1 MEKIKMLC
9 KKGYIWGCDHFFFIL
24 FSFLLI
30 GSIASAW
37 LLYTELKSERDFNNV
52 NETIYDITD
61 SNRRAENAIGD
72 SREEIGDAIQELKHS
87 EQRTSGIRKTVG
99 NASDRINANTKT
111 IGEVKSELDDCLR
124 LNREAEGILNE
135 IGKANQCASAQTDGT

>member
-1 MEKIKMLC
+1 MEKIKTLC
-9 KKGYIWGCDHFFFIL
+9 KKGYIWGCDHFISIL

-30 GSIASAW
+30 SSIASAW
-37 LLYTELKSERDFNNV
+37 LLYTELKSERDFDNV

-61 SNRRAENAIGD
+61 SNRRAENAIRD
-72 SREEIGDAIQELKHS
+72 SREEVSNSIQKLKRS
-87 EQRTSGIRKTVG
+87 EQRTSEIRRTVS
-99 NASDRINANTKT
+99 NASNRTETNSRI

>member
-99 NASDRINANTKT
+99 NASDRISANTKT

-135 IGKANQCASAQTDGT
+135 IGEANQCASAQTSSD

>member
-1 MEKIKMLC
+1 MEKIKTIC
-9 KKGYIWGCDHFFFIL
+9 KKGYMWGCDHFILIL

-30 GSIASAW
+30 SSIASAW
-37 LLYTELKSERDFNNV
+37 LLYTEIKSERDFNNV

-72 SREEIGDAIQELKHS
+72 SREEIGDSIQKLKRS
-87 EQRTSGIRKTVG
+87 EQRTSEIRRTVS
-99 NASDRINANTKT
+99 NASNRTETNARI

-135 IGKANQCASAQTDGT
+135 IGEANQCASAQTSSD

>member
-30 GSIASAW
+30 SSIASAW

>member
-1 MEKIKMLC
+1 M
-9 KKGYIWGCDHFFFIL
+9 WGCDHFIFIL

-30 GSIASAW
+30 SSITSAW

-61 SNRRAENAIGD
+61 SNRRAENAVRDSRKEIGD
-72 SREEIGDAIQELKHS
+72 SIQKLKRS
-87 EQRTSGIRKTVG
+87 EQRTSEIRRTVS
-99 NASDRINANTKT
+99 NASNRTETNARI

-124 LNREAEGILNE
+124 LNGEAEGILNE

>member
-9 KKGYIWGCDHFFFIL
+9 KKGYMWGCDHFIFIL

-30 GSIASAW
+30 SSIASAW
-37 LLYTELKSERDFNNV
+37 LLYTELKSERDFDNV

-61 SNRRAENAIGD
+61 SNRRAENAIRYG
-72 SREEIGDAIQELKHS
+72 REEVSNSIRKLKRS
-87 EQRTSGIRKTVG
+87 EQRTSEIRRTVS
-99 NASDRINANTKT
+99 NASSRTETNTKI

-135 IGKANQCASAQTDGT
+135 IGKANQFASAQADGT

>member
-1 MEKIKMLC
+1 M
-9 KKGYIWGCDHFFFIL
+9 WGCDHFILIL

-30 GSIASAW
+30 SSIASAW
-37 LLYTELKSERDFNNV
+37 LLYTEIKSERDFDNV

-72 SREEIGDAIQELKHS
+72 SREEISDSIQELKRS
-87 EQRTSGIRKTVG
+87 EQRTSGIRKTVR

-135 IGKANQCASAQTDGT
+135 IGKANQCASTQTSSD

>member
-1 MEKIKMLC
+1 M
-9 KKGYIWGCDHFFFIL
+9 WGCDHFIFIL

-30 GSIASAW
+30 SSIASAW
-37 LLYTELKSERDFNNV
+37 LLYTELKSERDFDNV

-61 SNRRAENAIGD
+61 SNRRAENAIRDG
-72 SREEIGDAIQELKHS
+72 RKEIGDSVEKLKHS
-87 EQRTSGIRKTVG
+87 EQRTSEIRRTVS
-99 NASDRINANTKT
+99 NASNRTETNTRI

-124 LNREAEGILNE
+124 LNGEAEGILNE

>member
-9 KKGYIWGCDHFFFIL
+9 KKGYMWGCDHFIFIL

-30 GSIASAW
+30 SSIASAW

-61 SNRRAENAIGD
+61 SNRRAENAIRD
-72 SREEIGDAIQELKHS
+72 SRKEIGDSIQKLKRS
-87 EQRTSGIRKTVG
+87 EQRTSEIRRTVS
-99 NASDRINANTKT
+99 NASNRTETNARI

-124 LNREAEGILNE
+124 LNGEAEGILNE

>member
-1 MEKIKMLC
+1 MEKIKTIC
-9 KKGYIWGCDHFFFIL
+9 KKGYMWGCDHFILIL

-30 GSIASAW
+30 SSIASAW
-37 LLYTELKSERDFNNV
+37 LLYTEIKSERDFDNV

-61 SNRRAENAIGD
+61 SNRRAENAVRD
-72 SREEIGDAIQELKHS
+72 SRKEISDAIQELKHS

-99 NASDRINANTKT
+99 NASGRINANTKT

-135 IGKANQCASAQTDGT
+135 IGKANQCASAQTSSD

>member
-9 KKGYIWGCDHFFFIL
+9 KKGYMWGCDHFIFIL

-30 GSIASAW
+30 SSIASAW
-37 LLYTELKSERDFNNV
+37 LLYTELKSERDFDNV

-61 SNRRAENAIGD
+61 SNRRAENAIRYG
-72 SREEIGDAIQELKHS
+72 REEVSNSIRKLKRS
-87 EQRTSGIRKTVG
+87 EQRTSEIRRTVS
-99 NASDRINANTKT
+99 NASSRTETNTKI

>member
-1 MEKIKMLC
+1 M
-9 KKGYIWGCDHFFFIL
+9 WGCDHFIFIL

-30 GSIASAW
+30 SSIASAW

-72 SREEIGDAIQELKHS
+72 SREEISDAIQELKHS
-87 EQRTSGIRKTVG
+87 EQRTSGIRKTVR
-99 NASDRINANTKT
+99 NASDRISANTKT
-111 IGEVKSELDDCLR
+111 IGEVKSELDNCLR

-135 IGKANQCASAQTDGT
+135 IGKANQCASAQTSSD

>member
-1 MEKIKMLC
+1 MEKIKTIC
-9 KKGYIWGCDHFFFIL
+9 KKGYMWGCDHFIFIL

-30 GSIASAW
+30 SSIASAW
-37 LLYTELKSERDFNNV
+37 LLYTELKSEQDFNNV
-52 NETIYDITD
+52 DETIYDLTD

-72 SREEIGDAIQELKHS
+72 SREEISDSVEKLKRS

-135 IGKANQCASAQTDGT
+135 IGKANQCASAQTSSD

>member
-9 KKGYIWGCDHFFFIL
+9 KKGYIWGCDNFFSIL

-30 GSIASAW
+30 SSIASAW
-37 LLYTELKSERDFNNV
+37 LLYTELKSERDFDNV

-61 SNRRAENAIGD
+61 SNRRAENAIRYG
-72 SREEIGDAIQELKHS
+72 REE
-87 EQRTSGIRKTVG
+87 V
-99 NASDRINANTKT
+99 NASSRTETNTKI

-124 LNREAEGILNE
+124 LNGEAEGILNE

>member
-9 KKGYIWGCDHFFFIL
+9 KKGYMWGCDHFIFIL

-30 GSIASAW
+30 SSIASAW
-37 LLYTELKSERDFNNV
+37 LLYTELKSERDFDNV

-61 SNRRAENAIGD
+61 SNRRAENAVRDSRKEIGD
-72 SREEIGDAIQELKHS
+72 SIQKLKRS
-87 EQRTSGIRKTVG
+87 EQRTSEIRRTVS
-99 NASDRINANTKT
+99 NASNRTETNARI

-124 LNREAEGILNE
+124 LNGEAEGILNE

>member
-9 KKGYIWGCDHFFFIL
+9 KKGYIWGCDNFFSIL

-30 GSIASAW
+30 SSIASAW
-37 LLYTELKSERDFNNV
+37 LLYTELKSERDFDNV
-52 NETIYDITD
+52 NETIYDVTD
-61 SNRRAENAIGD
+61 SNRRAENAIRD
-72 SREEIGDAIQELKHS
+72 SRKEIGDSIQKLKRS
-87 EQRTSGIRKTVG
+87 EQRTSEIRRTVS
-99 NASDRINANTKT
+99 NASNRTETNARI

-124 LNREAEGILNE
+124 LNGEAEGILNE

>member
-1 MEKIKMLC
+1 M
-9 KKGYIWGCDHFFFIL
+9 WGCDHFILIL

-99 NASDRINANTKT
+99 NASDRISANTKT

-135 IGKANQCASAQTDGT
+135 IGEANQCASAQTSSD

>member
-135 IGKANQCASAQTDGT
+135 IGKANQCASAQTSSD

>member
-1 MEKIKMLC
+1 M
-9 KKGYIWGCDHFFFIL
+9 WGCDHFILIL

-30 GSIASAW
+30 SSIASAW
-37 LLYTELKSERDFNNV
+37 LLYTEIKSERDFDNV
-52 NETIYDITD
+52 NETIYDITE

-72 SREEIGDAIQELKHS
+72 SREEISDSIQELKRS
-87 EQRTSGIRKTVG
+87 EQRTSGIRKTVR
-99 NASDRINANTKT
+99 NASGRISANTKT

-135 IGKANQCASAQTDGT
+135 IGKANQCASAQTSSD